1 MKFEMN
7 KQTLI
12 TALLVAA
19 LALTSC
25 HQAAQKAEAELQA
38 DSTETVTNADT
49 LRLVVK
55 DKELAVDA
63 SVVTA
68 IIINPKEQDVNFGA
82 EYTIEC
88 ETDEGWQTV
97 PFPKD
102 FGFASV
108 LTTVAAGDTTTIYGH
123 LAQLHLT
130 PGHYRLC
137 KPIAGKTLSDDFFIR
152 SGIKFPTEI
161 YR

>member
-7 KQTLI
+7 KQTIIIAML
-12 TALLVAA
+12 TAA

-25 HQAAQKAEAELQA
+25 HQAAQKKEVGQQA
-38 DSTETVTNADT
+38 DTTETITKADT
-49 LRLVVK
+49 LRLVIR
-55 DKELAVDA
+55 DKELAEDA
-63 SVVTA
+63 SFVTA
-68 IIINPKEQDVNFGA
+68 IIINPTKQDVNFGA

-88 ETDEGWQTV
+88 ETDGAWQTV

-123 LAQLHLT
+123 LAQFRLT

-152 SGIKFPTEI
+152 SGVKFPTEI

>member
-1 MKFEMN
+1 ML
-7 KQTLI
+7 T
-12 TALLVAA
+12 AA

-25 HQAAQKAEAELQA
+25 HQAAQKKEVGQQA
-38 DSTETVTNADT
+38 DTTETITKADT
-49 LRLVVK
+49 LRLVIR
-55 DKELAVDA
+55 DKELAEDA
-63 SVVTA
+63 SFVAA
-68 IIINPKEQDVNFGA
+68 IIINPTKQDVNFGA

-88 ETDEGWQTV
+88 ETDGQWQTV

-108 LTTVAAGDTTTIYGH
+108 LTTVAAGDSATIYGH
-123 LAQLHLT
+123 LSQLRLT

-137 KPIAGKTLSDDFFIR
+137 KEIDGKTLSDDFYIR
-152 SGIKFPTEI
+152 SGIAFPSPI

>member
-1 MKFEMN
+1 MI
-7 KQTLI
+7 KQTIIIAML
-12 TALLVAA
+12 TAA

-25 HQAAQKAEAELQA
+25 HQAAQKKEVGQQA
-38 DSTETVTNADT
+38 DTTETITKADT
-49 LRLVVK
+49 LRLVVR
-55 DKELAVDA
+55 DKELAEDA
-63 SVVTA
+63 SFVAA
-68 IIINPKEQDVNFGA
+68 IIINPTKQDVNFGA

-88 ETDEGWQTV
+88 ETDGTWKTV

-123 LAQLHLT
+123 LAQLRLA

-137 KPIAGKTLSDDFFIR
+137 KPIAGRTLSDDFFII

>member
-1 MKFEMN
+1 M
-7 KQTLI
+7 L
-12 TALLVAA
+12 ASG

-25 HQAAQKAEAELQA
+25 HQAAQKKEVGQQA
-38 DSTETVTNADT
+38 DTAETITKADT
-49 LRLVVK
+49 LRLVVR
-55 DKELAVDA
+55 DKELAEDA
-63 SVVTA
+63 SFVAA
-68 IIINPKEQDVNFGA
+68 IIINPTKQDVNFGA

-88 ETDEGWQTV
+88 ETDGQWQTV

-108 LTTVAAGDTTTIYGH
+108 LTTVAAGDSATIYGH
-123 LAQLHLT
+123 LSQLRLT

-137 KPIAGKTLSDDFFIR
+137 KEIDGKTLSDDFYIR
-152 SGIKFPTEI
+152 SGVKFPTEI

>member
-1 MKFEMN
+1 MN
-7 KQTLI
+7 KQTII
-12 TALLVAA
+12 TALLAA
-19 LALTSC
+19 VLALTSC
-25 HQAAQKAEAELQA
+25 HQSAQKAEAEQQA
-38 DSTETVTNADT
+38 DSTETATNADT

-55 DKELAVDA
+55 DKELTASA

-68 IIINPKEQDVNFGA
+68 IIINPTKQDVNFGA

-88 ETDEGWQTV
+88 ETDGAWQTV

-123 LAQLHLT
+123 LAQLRLT

-137 KPIAGKTLSDDFFIR
+137 KPIAGRTLSDDFFII
-152 SGIKFPTEI
+152 SGIKFPAEI

>member
-1 MKFEMN
+1 MN
-7 KQTLI
+7 KQTII
-12 TALLVAA
+12 TALLTAV

-25 HQAAQKAEAELQA
+25 HQSAQKSEAEQQA
-38 DSTETVTNADT
+38 NSIETVTNADT
-49 LRLVVK
+49 LRLVVR
-55 DKELAVDA
+55 DKELAEDA
-63 SVVTA
+63 SFVAA
-68 IIINPKEQDVNFGA
+68 IIINPTKQDVNFGA

-102 FGFASV
+102 FGFASI

-137 KPIAGKTLSDDFFIR
+137 KPIASKTLSDDFFII
-152 SGIKFPTEI
+152 SGIMFPTEI

>member
-7 KQTLI
+7 KQSFI
-12 TALLVAA
+12 TALLASG

-25 HQAAQKAEAELQA
+25 HQAAQKKEVGQQA
-38 DSTETVTNADT
+38 DTAETITKADT
-49 LRLVVK
+49 LRLVVR
-55 DKELAVDA
+55 DKELAEDA
-63 SVVTA
+63 SFVAA
-68 IIINPKEQDVNFGA
+68 IIINPTKQDVNFGA

-102 FGFASV
+102 FGFASI
-108 LTTVAAGDTTTIYGH
+108 LSTVAAHDSATVYGH
-123 LAQLHLT
+123 IGLLHLT
-130 PGHYRLC
+130 PGHYRLT
-137 KPIAGKTLSDDFFIR
+137 KQIDGRTLSDDFYIR

>member
-1 MKFEMN
+1 MI
-7 KQTLI
+7 KQTIIIAML
-12 TALLVAA
+12 TAA

-25 HQAAQKAEAELQA
+25 HQAAQKKEVGQQA
-38 DSTETVTNADT
+38 DTTETITKADT
-49 LRLVVK
+49 LRLVVR
-55 DKELAVDA
+55 DKELAEDA
-63 SVVTA
+63 SFVAA
-68 IIINPKEQDVNFGA
+68 IIINPTKQDVNFGA

-88 ETDEGWQTV
+88 ETDGAWQTV

-123 LAQLHLT
+123 LAQFRLT

-152 SGIKFPTEI
+152 SGDKFPTEI

>member
-1 MKFEMN
+1 MN
-7 KQTLI
+7 KKTII
-12 TALLVAA
+12 TALLTAV
-19 LALTSC
+19 LALISC
-25 HQAAQKAEAELQA
+25 HQSARKAEAGQQA
-38 DSTETVTNADT
+38 DSTEAVTNADT

-55 DKELAVDA
+55 DKELTASP

-68 IIINPKEQDVNFGA
+68 IIINPTKQDVNFGA

-88 ETDEGWQTV
+88 ETDGAWQTV

-123 LAQLHLT
+123 LAQLRLA

-137 KPIAGKTLSDDFFIR
+137 KPIAGRTLSDDFFIR
-152 SGIKFPTEI
+152 SGIKFPEPI

>member
-1 MKFEMN
+1 MI
-7 KQTLI
+7 KQTIIIAML
-12 TALLVAA
+12 TAA

-25 HQAAQKAEAELQA
+25 HQAAQKKEVGQQA
-38 DSTETVTNADT
+38 DTTETITKADT
-49 LRLVVK
+49 LRLVIR
-55 DKELAVDA
+55 DKELAEDA
-63 SVVTA
+63 SFVAA
-68 IIINPKEQDVNFGA
+68 IIINPTKQDVNFGA

-88 ETDEGWQTV
+88 ETDGQWQTV

-108 LTTVAAGDTTTIYGH
+108 LTTVAAGDSATIYGH
-123 LAQLHLT
+123 LSQLRLT

-137 KPIAGKTLSDDFFIR
+137 KEIDGKTLSDDFYIR
-152 SGIKFPTEI
+152 SGIAFPSPI

>member
-1 MKFEMN
+1 M
-7 KQTLI
+7 L
-12 TALLVAA
+12 ASG

-25 HQAAQKAEAELQA
+25 HQAAQKKEVGQQA
-38 DSTETVTNADT
+38 DTAETITKADT
-49 LRLVVK
+49 LRLVVR
-55 DKELAVDA
+55 DKELAEDA
-63 SVVTA
+63 SFVAA
-68 IIINPKEQDVNFGA
+68 IIINPTKQDVNFGA

-88 ETDEGWQTV
+88 ETDGQWQTV

-108 LTTVAAGDTTTIYGH
+108 LTTVAAGDSATIYGH
-123 LAQLHLT
+123 LSQLRLT

-137 KPIAGKTLSDDFFIR
+137 KEIDGKTLSDDFYIR
-152 SGIKFPTEI
+152 SGIAFPSPI